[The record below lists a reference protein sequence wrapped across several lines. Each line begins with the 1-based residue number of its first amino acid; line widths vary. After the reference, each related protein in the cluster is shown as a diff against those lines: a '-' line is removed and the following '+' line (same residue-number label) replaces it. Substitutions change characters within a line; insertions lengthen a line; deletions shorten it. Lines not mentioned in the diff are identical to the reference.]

1 MRSRAARS
9 NRQGTNE
16 GAFLGS
22 ENASFP
28 QKFRFDFQCNIGLH
42 ICTLYS
48 QVDGDDANNRERRK
62 CCEDNNS
69 KIALA
74 LKSPAKAAPIR
85 FLCLPAA
92 AKCPVELHET
102 LIFVTPRLRQ
112 REFCCKKGPLT
123 VQHFEISGGAALVP
137 HDREAN

>member
-1 MRSRAARS
+1 MWASRPQPSRILAAMMPTRIFS
-9 NRQGTNE
+9 
-16 GAFLGS
+16 AALMI
-22 ENASFP
+22 FP
-28 QKFRFDFQCNIGLH
+28 
-42 ICTLYS
+42 LYS
-48 QVDGDDANNRERRK
+48 QVNGDDAHNRERRK

-112 REFCCKKGPLT
+112 GEFCGKKGPLT